1 MRRSGGG
8 FLRTLVFG
16 GVIVVALFLV
26 AGAIGF
32 NLLPFQTTEKDHSPP
47 PILTELRQLS
57 DFHAAQAEFEVIID
71 QEEDVRF
78 MPQVIAG
85 ERVQFVAVGTVD
97 AVIDLSAV
105 SADAV
110 RFDPETNRA
119 VVFLPRPTIEEPVL
133 DLEQSHV
140 MNRDRGLVN
149 RVGGIFTDNPTSEND
164 LMQAAQAKM
173 ADAAAQTGLVAM
185 AEQQAEELFEPMIRN
200 LGVEYVEV
208 RFYDGDS
215 PPKCSKADCS

>member
-71 QEEDVRF
+71 QEDDVRF

-208 RFYDGDS
+208 RFYDGES

>member
-1 MRRSGGG
+1 
-8 FLRTLVFG
+8 
-16 GVIVVALFLV
+16 
-26 AGAIGF
+26 
-32 NLLPFQTTEKDHSPP
+32 
-47 PILTELRQLS
+47 
-57 DFHAAQAEFEVIID
+57 
-71 QEEDVRF
+71 
-78 MPQVIAG
+78 
-85 ERVQFVAVGTVD
+85 
-97 AVIDLSAV
+97 
-105 SADAV
+105 
-110 RFDPETNRA
+110 
-119 VVFLPRPTIEEPVL
+119 
-133 DLEQSHV
+133 

-208 RFYDGDS
+208 RFYDGES

>member
-133 DLEQSHV
+133 DLE
-140 MNRDRGLVN
+140 
-149 RVGGIFTDNPTSEND
+149 
-164 LMQAAQAKM
+164 
-173 ADAAAQTGLVAM
+173 
-185 AEQQAEELFEPMIRN
+185 
-200 LGVEYVEV
+200 
-208 RFYDGDS
+208 
-215 PPKCSKADCS
+215 

>member
-208 RFYDGDS
+208 RFYDGES

>member
-97 AVIDLSAV
+97 AMIDLSAV

-208 RFYDGDS
+208 RFYDGES